1 MYAHLVQVLRA
12 MHLLACWMLAGAFA
26 GAAHAATDTVLR
38 VQLNAD
44 IRSTDPG
51 VNRDGNTDA
60 VVMHMVEGLVALR
73 EDTSIGPLL
82 ADKVTQSKD
91 GKTYTFRLRDGVHF
105 HNGATLTS
113 AEVVWTWKRYL
124 TPATQ
129 WRCLPD
135 FDGHGIAKILSVEAI
150 DPRTVVF
157 KLDKPSALF
166 LANMARPDCGGGGI
180 LHPSSIGPDGKWIA
194 PVGTGPFKFGEWKR
208 GQYIELQRFDQYA
221 ARTEPMDGYTGGKK
235 AEVARVRF
243 MVIPDGAAAKTALLS
258 GAIDLIVDLGVA
270 ELGDVTGKPNI
281 AIEKVTIASLSG
293 LLLQTRDPLLK
304 DVRMR
309 RALALAIDSGEVVR
323 GTTNALSKPNN
334 SVVPQTSPFYTAVQ
348 AVGFRNDIAAA
359 RKLLADAGY
368 AGQPIKLLTN
378 KRYTSMYDAA
388 VLAQAS
394 AQRAGIKLDVEVID
408 WATQLDRYA
417 KGNYQMMSFS
427 YSPRLDPAL
436 AFEMVMG
443 PKDTQPRK
451 VWDNPAAQAKLIEA
465 MQTTDT
471 ARRQALFDDL
481 HRAMLAEVPLI
492 PLYNGLQINAYNR
505 RIDGFRGWQAELPRL
520 WNVRFR

>member
-235 AEVARVRF
+235 AEVARVRLTNGIE
-243 MVIPDGAAAKTALLS
+243 VTTYIPGVGHNLQEHSLVLIRGGRVK
-258 GAIDLIVDLGVA
+258 DLPGV
-270 ELGDVTGKPNI
+270 
-281 AIEKVTIASLSG
+281 
-293 LLLQTRDPLLK
+293 RYH
-304 DVRMR
+304 
-309 RALALAIDSGEVVR
+309 VVR
-323 GTTNALSKPNN
+323 GTLD
-334 SVVPQTSPFYTAVQ
+334 
-348 AVGFRNDIAAA
+348 AVGVQGRMQGRSKYGA
-359 RKLLADAGY
+359 
-368 AGQPIKLLTN
+368 
-378 KRYTSMYDAA
+378 KR
-388 VLAQAS
+388 
-394 AQRAGIKLDVEVID
+394 
-408 WATQLDRYA
+408 
-417 KGNYQMMSFS
+417 
-427 YSPRLDPAL
+427 
-436 AFEMVMG
+436 
-443 PKDTQPRK
+443 PKK
-451 VWDNPAAQAKLIEA
+451 A
-465 MQTTDT
+465 
-471 ARRQALFDDL
+471 
-481 HRAMLAEVPLI
+481 
-492 PLYNGLQINAYNR
+492 
-505 RIDGFRGWQAELPRL
+505 
-520 WNVRFR
+520 